1 MLRAK
6 RSEAEIIVLDDPISS
21 FDSIYKNKIAFIIV
35 KFLEGKKQVILTHNT
50 ELIKLLAHQKRDCFN
65 LYLFNNAKENE
76 VNGFIRVNSKEQEI
90 LLYLDKLLDLFRDT
104 IYEEIK
110 NEKNFLVSMIPFM
123 RGYSKMIASSEADN
137 LSWKLKIRWYS
148 IFDV

>member
-1 MLRAK
+1 M
-6 RSEAEIIVLDDPISS
+6 LDDPISS